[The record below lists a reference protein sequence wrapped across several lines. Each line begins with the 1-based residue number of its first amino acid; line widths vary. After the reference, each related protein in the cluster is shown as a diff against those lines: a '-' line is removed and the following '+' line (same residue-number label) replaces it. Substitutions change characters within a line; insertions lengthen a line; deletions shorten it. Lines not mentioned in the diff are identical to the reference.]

1 MTEEGLKLFTNK
13 PKRSK
18 LKPVTPS
25 TIASSSSTG
34 TASVVPPPTPPPPPP
49 PKESFARRYK
59 FTWPL
64 LLAVNFVVGAY
75 LFTRTGK
82 KDVGPEEAEKPD
94 APATS
99 TSTSPPAA
107 PVPISENSVTR
118 PTVEPVQRAP
128 IPEDQQR
135 KLYKWLLQEKRKI
148 KPKDGEEKKRIDEEK
163 AILKQFIRAKFIPN
177 L

>member
-1 MTEEGLKLFTNK
+1 MSEQGPKLFTNK

-25 TIASSSSTG
+25 TMAASSSTG
-34 TASVVPPPTPPPPPP
+34 TASVVPPPTPP
-49 PKESFARRYK
+49 KESFARRYK
-59 FTWPL
+59 FMWPL

-82 KDVGPEEAEKPD
+82 KDVRTEEAKKPD

-99 TSTSPPAA
+99 TSISPPAA
-107 PVPISENSVTR
+107 PVTISENSVTR

-135 KLYKWLLQEKRKI
+135 ELYKWLLREKREI

-163 AILKQFIRAKFIPN
+163 AILKQFIRAKSIPS